1 MSTIGVYK
9 MNQPD
14 IRYEQGKALL
24 PEGRFAEAAVIF
36 EQLTVEMPKF
46 KKAWE
51 KLAFSYLGQNLLEEA
66 IRCYDEILI
75 RYPKDAMAFYQK
87 AVLEDQAGRHDK
99 ALESLDKALKIE
111 PKNAEF
117 LYSNGYVH
125 YRMKKYNE
133 AIFWF
138 DRTLE
143 VDPFLFAA
151 ADHKCICLTAL
162 GAYDEVIY
170 SCLEFIE
177 RFKCFVQGG
186 TEDLEQ
192 KKQIYSKQKDDE
204 DSGELFGKETVSLQK
219 EDILRLYNYLSFA
232 YMKMGAF
239 KQAEYILHQEISF
252 APGEARTY
260 YYLGL
265 VQTALDKYEE
275 AVGSYE
281 TALKLDPSFTSAQ
294 INLGMMLEKAAAQK
308 TEAAESRELYE
319 RSLLVLE
326 HVLVK
331 EPENSSIFYKI
342 GQISL
347 ALGLKDKALCAFN
360 DVLQLDASF
369 VPVYEDLAKMKF
381 NDGDY
386 DGALAFLNEA
396 QIKDPF
402 NCEVMNLIGVIY
414 SIRGENDM
422 ALKYL
427 DRAVMLD
434 SANAKALY
442 NKALIY
448 IKTEDYEKVV
458 ECLSRVYEQNALE
471 SGLSYSKVLYFLG
484 KSFQNLERYEE
495 ALSVFEKL
503 QKYDP
508 EDKNI
513 SEIIA
518 DLKNEIGK

>member
-1 MSTIGVYK
+1 
-9 MNQPD
+9 MNQAD
-14 IRYEQGKALL
+14 TRYEQGKTFLM
-24 PEGRFAEAAVIF
+24 EGRFEEAAVIF
-36 EQLTVEMPKF
+36 EQLASEMPKF

-66 IRCYDEILI
+66 IGCYDEILI
-75 RYPKDAMAFYQK
+75 RYPKDAAAFYQK
-87 AVLEDQAGRHDK
+87 AVLEDQAGRCDK
-99 ALESLDKALKIE
+99 ALDSLDKALKIE
-111 PKNAEF
+111 PNNAEF
-117 LYSNGYVH
+117 LYSKGYAY

-133 AIFWF
+133 AVFWF

-143 VDPFLFAA
+143 IDPFLFTA

-162 GAYDEVIY
+162 GAYDEVVY

-177 RFKCFVQGG
+177 RFKCFIQ
-186 TEDLEQ
+186 EDPDGPQ
-192 KKQIYSKQKDDE
+192 KKQMPVSDSNPKDE
-204 DSGELFGKETVSLQK
+204 DGGGELFGKETASLQK
-219 EDILRLYNYLSFA
+219 EDIRRLYNYLSFA

-239 KQAEYILHQEISF
+239 KQAEHILHQEISF
-252 APGEARTY
+252 APDEARTY

-265 VQTALDKYEE
+265 AQTALDKYDE
-275 AVGSYE
+275 AVSSYE
-281 TALKLDPSFTSAQ
+281 TALKLDPSFTAAQ
-294 INLGMMLEKAAAQK
+294 INLGMMLEKAAGKK
-308 TEAAESRELYE
+308 TEADEARELYE
-319 RSLLVLE
+319 RSLSILE

-331 EPENSSIFYKI
+331 EPENSSILYKI

-347 ALGLKDKALCAFN
+347 ALGLKDKAYSAFN
-360 DVLQLDASF
+360 DVLHLDASF

-386 DGALAFLNEA
+386 DSAFSILNEA
-396 QIKDPF
+396 QVKDPF

-422 ALKYL
+422 ALNYL
-427 DRAVMLD
+427 DRAIMLD
-434 SANAKALY
+434 SANTKALY

-448 IKTEDYEKVV
+448 IKTEDYEKVI
-458 ECLSRVYEQNALE
+458 ECLSRIYKQNALE

-484 KSFQNLERYEE
+484 KSFQNLERNEE

-508 EDKNI
+508 EDKSI
-513 SEIIA
+513 LEIID
-518 DLKNEIGK
+518 DLKSEMGE